1 MPCINHPAREEVW
14 LCPQCQVAFC
24 NDCVDVKMY
33 GHLKIEI
40 CPRCKDKVTKAEI
53 FRQTLHF
60 WNRLPDILRY
70 PFIDEGWV
78 RVVVLGVVAIF
89 ILGVAQ
95 IGFASFR
102 VSGNLMGLFGGLL
115 FSAMFYGII
124 ISYFY
129 LVISKSEAGDLNSPG
144 WPSISGLSDLTWPA
158 TQFTLTTLVVF
169 MPLLVFLFL
178 LFALSGFSDHQMW
191 LYLKNPGII
200 LVMGLLGLV
209 GLGILPM
216 GLLLLGVFRSVMN
229 AWNPVII
236 FGQIMKIPKEYLIAL
251 GFMLGL
257 GLVYVG
263 VQVALYFF
271 NVALGG
277 GFFAGVIRIFISSTV
292 FFYFLVVMGHMLG
305 YLAYQ
310 CRFELGWWHDTQ
322 AQARPVMVEPV
333 AMSRAQTQEDL
344 VEGFR
349 DLKQGAL
356 DRAEASFLAVLKTE
370 PDNPEAVKGLYQLAL
385 ERRDEAAA
393 QKLAGRSLELYLR
406 RPDLDA
412 ALSAFQE
419 IRSKFPSLAW
429 DPRAL
434 FALAKGLREREK
446 YFEAASVLRQ
456 FAVSFPDDARAPK
469 ALYQCGELLLKQDG
483 QQENARKIWEY
494 LLQRYPGH
502 ELTPQVQA
510 GLKQFQ
516 AP

>member
-1 MPCINHPAREEVW
+1 MPCVNHPAREEVW

-33 GHLKIEI
+33 GHVKIEI

-53 FRQTLHF
+53 FRPTLPF
-60 WNRLPDILRY
+60 WNRLPDIFRY
-70 PFIDEGWV
+70 PFVDEGWI
-78 RVVVLGVVAIF
+78 RVVILGVVAIF
-89 ILGVAQ
+89 LLGLAWL
-95 IGFASFR
+95 GF
-102 VSGNLMGLFGGLL
+102 VSGTLMGILGGLL
-115 FSAMFYGII
+115 LIAIYYGLV

-129 LVISKSEAGDLNSPG
+129 LVISKSESGDLSPPG
-144 WPSISGLSDLTWPA
+144 WPSISGLSDLIWPA
-158 TQFTLTTLVVF
+158 IQFILTTLVVF
-169 MPLLVFLFL
+169 MPLQVFSLL
-178 LFALSGFSDHQMW
+178 LFAVGGFSEPQMG

-236 FGQIMKIPKEYLIAL
+236 FGQIMKIPKEYLAAL

-263 VQVALYFF
+263 VQAALYFI

-277 GFFAGVIRIFISSTV
+277 GFFAGVIRIFVSSV
-292 FFYFLVVMGHMLG
+292 GFFYFMVVLGHMLG

-333 AMSRAQTQEDL
+333 AMARAQTQEDL

-356 DRAEASFLAVLKTE
+356 ERAETSFLAVLKEE
-370 PDNPEAVKGLYQLAL
+370 PDSSEAVKGLYSVAL
-385 ERRDEAAA
+385 ERQDEAGAK
-393 QKLAGRSLELYLR
+393 KLGTRYLELCLR

-429 DPRAL
+429 DPRTL

-446 YFEAASVLRQ
+446 YFEAASILRQ
-456 FAVSFPDDARAPK
+456 FAVSYPDDARAPK
-469 ALYQCGELLLKQDG
+469 ALYQCGQLLLQQDG

-502 ELTPQVQA
+502 ELTPHVEA
-510 GLKQFQ
+510 GLKQLP